1 MTRLLY
7 PTASI
12 PDVINRRRHQLI
24 LILGEDYFGED
35 NCECLCA
42 TCERLCVNGWTAAKD
57 GEDNGIPT
65 ISIEEESGP
74 HNYSF
79 RQRRRRES
87 SYSSRD
93 ASMTPDINIRP
104 RVIKRTPRSL
114 SRFQSQNSGEKSPSS
129 EPSIAPRVAP
139 SSTPTMTPMKRKR
152 EDELSPSP
160 SAASKKVRRQAPIKA
175 EPSNLSFSEAVGAA
189 TSSPPSSTRG
199 SQRDSFSP
207 SGTEGQNT
215 TDATSVDEDTII
227 VDQPKVISTALSK
240 NKQSRRS
247 TTKLLPSEHIK
258 TEGPITLGETT
269 TAKHPVI
276 QGEGPEG
283 SVLSSAL
290 SDLESGMFSDV
301 ESTMTIGLAPLL
313 TPKRKR
319 KSKVERP
326 KTDKDHAPP
335 VREPGDYVLTR
346 ALLAEPQMAWIA
358 CKICEEFFVQKDAYF
373 TRSSCP
379 RCERHS
385 KLYGYRWP
393 KTDKEGRND
402 TEERVLDH
410 RTVHRFIEPSEE
422 RAIRKRNRSV
432 TDLRSLSRADTATR
446 EMNETSKVD
455 EEDVEILHKPKRK
468 YTKRARLGEVN
479 VANGED
485 AEEPKPKRTY
495 KKRARLSEI
504 NVVDDDADDTDD
516 DPNPKRK
523 YKKRARLTM

>member
-1 MTRLLY
+1 
-7 PTASI
+7 
-12 PDVINRRRHQLI
+12 
-24 LILGEDYFGED
+24 
-35 NCECLCA
+35 
-42 TCERLCVNGWTAAKD
+42 
-57 GEDNGIPT
+57 
-65 ISIEEESGP
+65 
-74 HNYSF
+74 
-79 RQRRRRES
+79 
-87 SYSSRD
+87 
-93 ASMTPDINIRP
+93 MTPDINIRP

-114 SRFQSQNSGEKSPSS
+114 SRFQSQNSGGKSPSS
-129 EPSIAPRVAP
+129 EPSM
-139 SSTPTMTPMKRKR
+139 TPTMTPMKRKR

-160 SAASKKVRRQAPIKA
+160 SASSKKARRKAPIKA

-189 TSSPPSSTRG
+189 TSPPPSSTRG
-199 SQRDSFSP
+199 SGRDSFSP

-215 TDATSVDEDTII
+215 TDATSVDEDTIV
-227 VDQPKVISTALSK
+227 VDQPKVTSPALSRL
-240 NKQSRRS
+240 KQTKRS
-247 TTKLLPSEHIK
+247 TKLLPSEHIK
-258 TEGPITLGETT
+258 TEGPIALGETT
-269 TAKHPVI
+269 TVKHPVI

-290 SDLESGMFSDV
+290 SDLDSGMFSDV

-319 KSKVERP
+319 KSRVERP

-422 RAIRKRNRSV
+422 RAIRKRNRSM
-432 TDLRSLSRADTATR
+432 TDLRSLSQTATATR
-446 EMNETSKVD
+446 EVNEAAVAD
-455 EEDVEILHKPKRK
+455 EEDVEDLHKPKRK
-468 YTKRARLGEVN
+468 YTKRARLSEST
-479 VANGED
+479 VADKED
-485 AEEPKPKRTY
+485 VGAEPKPKRTY
-495 KKRARLSEI
+495 KKRARLSEVTAAD
-504 NVVDDDADDTDD
+504 NDANDVDEQ
-516 DPNPKRK
+516 PKPKRK
-523 YKKRARLTM
+523 YKKRARLTL